1 MRNVLLIVR
10 RELGSYLKRPSGY
23 FIGAAI
29 LLLHGLLFNAFAIS
43 DEAQLS
49 ADVLRIFLY
58 WGGIVTMLG
67 GILFSMRLLAEE
79 RWTGTDVLLFT
90 SPIREGEIVIGKY
103 LSALSFLSL
112 VTLASVYL
120 PALIFVNGRVSV
132 GHIAAGYLGMLL
144 LGATTLAVGTFAS
157 ALTKNPFFA
166 VILSALFVGLLE
178 LCWPLGQISEPPM
191 TELLSFVALHTKHYA
206 QAQRGLLQLSDVV
219 FYGSV
224 IYFALLAAT
233 KVLESQRWR

>member
-1 MRNVLLIVR
+1 MKNVLLIVR

-23 FIGAAI
+23 FIGAAM
-29 LLLHGLLFNAFAIS
+29 LLLHGLLFNAFAIA

-67 GILFSMRLLAEE
+67 GVLFSMRLLAEE

-90 SPIREGEIVIGKY
+90 SPIREGEIVVGKY

-112 VTLASVYL
+112 VTLSSVYL

-157 ALTKNPFFA
+157 SLTKNPFFA

-191 TELLSFVALHTKHYA
+191 TELLSFVALHTKHYT
-206 QAQRGLLQLSDVV
+206 QFQRGLLQMSDVV
-219 FYGSV
+219 FYASV
-224 IYFALLAAT
+224 IYLSLLAAT